1 MMNNM
6 TRTKERNAGDRLTV
20 MKRANSERQNAV
32 ESLNAFDDL
41 LTAMLITAKR
51 RERSMR
57 RSKED

>member
-6 TRTKERNAGDRLTV
+6 TRTKERNARDRLTV

-51 RERSMR
+51 RARSMGKR
-57 RSKED
+57 KED